1 MTGLALWG
9 GVECTVCR
17 MGDQV
22 RDQLQLTGHDAA
34 IDDLDTF
41 ATLGLEAI
49 RYPVLWERT
58 ERRPGQ
64 WDWTWAD
71 ARLARLDR
79 LGIRPIVGLVH
90 HGSGPAWTHLLD
102 PEFARGLATHAG
114 QVARRY
120 PWVRDWTPVNEP
132 LTTARFS
139 ALYGH
144 WYPHRQDEASFWT
157 ALLIQVEAT
166 VLAMKEIRQVTPGA
180 RLIQTD
186 DLGLC
191 SGTEPCRSQIAFEND
206 RRWMT
211 WDLLAGRVD
220 RKHPLWSRL
229 VGFGL
234 QGRLQA
240 LIEGPCPADV
250 IGINHYLT
258 SDRFLDHR
266 LDRYPPHVH
275 GGNGQLAYA
284 DVETVRVLPPLD
296 PAWHERISE
305 ALDRYDRPVAVT
317 ECHLGGAMSDQ
328 LAWLHDCWAAA
339 NALRAAG
346 RDVEAVTLWSLAG
359 SVDWDSLLTLDR
371 GHNEAGV
378 FRRLDGQLV
387 DTPLS
392 RLARRLGG
400 SPAARRADKPGWWA
414 HPERVLYPLSRVA

>member
-1 MTGLALWG
+1 MTRPALWG

-17 MGDQV
+17 IGDEV
-22 RDQLQLTGHDAA
+22 RDQLHLTGHDGA
-34 IDDLDTF
+34 IDDLDAF

-58 ERRPGQ
+58 ELRPGQ
-64 WDWTWAD
+64 WDWAWPD
-71 ARLARLDR
+71 ARLARIEALR
-79 LGIRPIVGLVH
+79 IRPIVGLVH
-90 HGSGPAWTHLLD
+90 HGSGPSWTHLLEPD
-102 PEFARGLATHAG
+102 FAIGLATHAG

-144 WYPHRQDEASFWT
+144 WHPHRRDEASCWQ

-166 VLAMKEIRQVTPGA
+166 VLAMAEIRAVTPGA

-191 SGTEPCRSQIAFEND
+191 SGTTPCRPQISFEND

-220 RKHPLWSRL
+220 RHHPLWTRL
-229 VGFGL
+229 AAFGL
-234 QGRLQA
+234 RDRLQA
-240 LIEGPCPADV
+240 LVDRPCPSDV

-284 DVETVRVLPPLD
+284 DVETVRVLPPVG
-296 PAWHERISE
+296 PTWHERISE
-305 ALDRYDRPVAVT
+305 ALDRYGKPVAVT
-317 ECHLGGAMSDQ
+317 ECHLGGAMTDQ
-328 LAWLHDCWAAA
+328 LAWLHDCWSAAS
-339 NALRAAG
+339 ALKAGG
-346 RDVEAVTLWSLAG
+346 RDVEAVTVWSLAG

-371 GHNEAGV
+371 GHHEAGV
-378 FRRLDGQLV
+378 FQRLDGQLV

-392 RLARRLGG
+392 KLARRLGG
-400 SPAARRADKPGWWA
+400 HPASLRSHPPGWWA
-414 HPERVLYPLSRVA
+414 NPDRVLYPLSQVA

>member
-1 MTGLALWG
+1 MTRPSLWG

-17 MGDQV
+17 IGDRS
-22 RDQLQLTGHDAA
+22 RDQLQLTGHEDAV
-34 IDDLDTF
+34 DDLDAF
-41 ATLGLEAI
+41 ATLGLDAI

-58 ERRPGQ
+58 EREPGH
-64 WDWTWAD
+64 WDWRWSD
-71 ARLARLDR
+71 QRMARLEALA
-79 LGIRPIVGLVH
+79 IRPIVGLVH
-90 HGSGPAWTHLLD
+90 HGSGPAWTDLLD
-102 PEFARGLATHAG
+102 PAFATGLATHAG

-144 WYPHRQDEASFWT
+144 WYPHRQDEGSFWS
-157 ALLIQVEAT
+157 ALLTQVEAT
-166 VLAMKEIRQVTPGA
+166 VLAMAEIRSVTPGA

-191 SGTEPCRSQIAFEND
+191 SGTLPCARQVWFENE

-220 RKHPLWSRL
+220 PYHALWTRL
-229 VGFGL
+229 AAFGL
-234 QGRLQA
+234 RERMQA
-240 LIEGPCPADV
+240 LIDRPCPADV

-266 LDRYPPHVH
+266 LERYPPHAH

-284 DVETVRVLPPLD
+284 DVETVRVLPPAN
-296 PAWHERISE
+296 PAWHDRISE

-317 ECHLGGAMSDQ
+317 ECHLGGAVPDQ
-328 LAWLHDCWAAA
+328 LAWFHDCWSAAS
-339 NALRAAG
+339 ALKAAG
-346 RDVEAVTLWSLAG
+346 REVEAVTLWSLAG

-371 GHNEAGV
+371 GHHEAGV
-378 FRRLDGQLV
+378 FQRLDGRLV

-392 RLARRLGG
+392 NLARRLARN
-400 SPAARRADKPGWWA
+400 SPIRRSELPGWWA
-414 HPERVLYPLSRVA
+414 HPERVLYPLAQVA